1 MSSSLD
7 DFRHPLLWQ
16 VDVFSAALVILIYW
30 LSSILVILFK
40 PKNISYL
47 INYTLGSPCMKIPD
61 IQFSPENHEL
71 AGIEIFK
78 IERLYKRQSSLSHDP
93 AAPHRVEFNCLLYI
107 THGSA
112 EHFIDFNHHP
122 IKTGSFIFIQKNQVQ
137 AFDFR
142 NYPQGFII
150 LFTDEYYAELQTK
163 IRLPSIMPN
172 NLTSQYNPVI
182 NVKNQLKSSCEVLLN
197 EISVEQ
203 NSADSDE
210 LLLQL
215 IFSTLFIKLMKEI
228 PQSQPKTL
236 SDMRSKKFYDFIQLI
251 ENRNITSREANDY
264 ANLLNMTYK
273 SLNQVCKLAS
283 NKTAKQLIDLE
294 TILEA
299 KRKLTVENIQVQA
312 LAYELGFD
320 EVTNFVKYFKRH
332 TTLTPSQFKQ
342 SIK

>member
-1 MSSSLD
+1 
-7 DFRHPLLWQ
+7 
-16 VDVFSAALVILIYW
+16 
-30 LSSILVILFK
+30 
-40 PKNISYL
+40 
-47 INYTLGSPCMKIPD
+47 MKIPEV
-61 IQFSPENHEL
+61 QFKPETSDRN
-71 AGIEIFK
+71 GIEIF
-78 IERLYKRQSSLSHDP
+78 ELDHLYQRQSTLSHDP
-93 AAPHRVEFNCLLYI
+93 CSPHRVEFNCLLYI

-122 IKTGSFIFIQKNQVQ
+122 IKTGSFIFIQKHQVQ

-142 NYPQGFII
+142 NHPQGFII

-172 NLTSQYNPVI
+172 NLTSLYNPVI
-182 NVKNQLKSSCEVLLN
+182 NVENQLKSSCEVLLN

-203 NSADSDE
+203 NSADSDA

-228 PQSQPKTL
+228 SQSQPKTL
-236 SDMRSKKFYDFIQLI
+236 SDVRSKKFYDFIQLI

-273 SLNQVCKLAS
+273 SLNQICKLAS

-299 KRKLTVENIQVQA
+299 KRKLAVENIQVQA

-332 TTLTPSQFKQ
+332 TALTPSEFKATL
-342 SIK
+342 